1 MLNLTHNEDS
11 AIDIGGIWTGPDE
24 FELHFKFNRDDEEDI
39 EIFLML
45 THDELQTLVRYLD
58 SKLVVNKLRT
68 M

>member
-24 FELHFKFNRDDEEDI
+24 FELHFRFNRDDEEDI

-45 THDELQTLVRYLD
+45 SHDELQTLVRYLD
-58 SKLVVNKLRT
+58 SKLVANKLRT